1 MENTLKILEY
11 AMTMERQGQQFYLKY
26 KDEFKS
32 KEAKR
37 IFENLAKVEAKHY
50 KILKQEYDAVVEK
63 GKLTQAD
70 VDTALSGA
78 DAIFEETMQQEQD
91 LMTPDSDAGLNEL
104 AIMRMAYLI
113 ENDFAEFYKHAA
125 EQTASEDAKKLF
137 STLAHWENKHRE
149 LFYKEYRTLMEANW
163 GEQRFAPF

>member
-1 MENTLKILEY
+1 MEDTLKILEY
-11 AMTMERQGQQFYLKY
+11 AMTMEKQGQQFYLKY

-63 GKLTQAD
+63 GNLTQAD
-70 VDTALSGA
+70 VELALSGGES
-78 DAIFEETMQQEQD
+78 IFEEAMKQEQD
-91 LMTPDSDAGLNEL
+91 LMTPDSDTGLNESV
-104 AIMRMAYLI
+104 IMRMAYLI

-149 LFYKEYRTLMEANW
+149 LFYKEYRTLMETNW
-163 GEQRFAPF
+163 DEQRFAPF